1 MKRSLVI
8 LAAMAAFTTS
18 GMAAVPVAAAAVDQP
33 ESAQRSMG
41 MGLAGGA
48 LLGAIFGGP
57 PGAIAGMAL
66 GGISTDRMLVTRR
79 ASALEEQT
87 VMLENERRSLLSER
101 ASLRARN
108 NELDR
113 VLKHERELAG
123 PRVDAALLADGLEFA
138 VGFRTNSATPPV
150 HTGEGLDA
158 LALLVNSVPSLD
170 VRLDGYA
177 DPRGSEQLNQALSQA
192 RADAIR
198 ARLVDA
204 GVDPARIHVRAHGAD
219 GGGPG
224 GAADQADP
232 DEWALQR
239 KVTIRLEQREGK
251 LASKP

>member
-1 MKRSLVI
+1 MKRSLVVI
-8 LAAMAAFTTS
+8 AAIAAFTTS
-18 GMAAVPVAAAAVDQP
+18 GMAAVPAAAAAVDQP
-33 ESAQRSMG
+33 EGGQRSMG

-66 GGISTDRMLVTRR
+66 GGISTDHMLVTRR
-79 ASALEEQT
+79 AGALEEQT
-87 VMLENERRSLLSER
+87 LTLESERRNLLSER

-108 NELDR
+108 DELDR
-113 VLKHERELAG
+113 LLKLERELAG
-123 PRVDAALLADGLEFA
+123 HAVDAALLADGLEFA

-150 HTGEGLDA
+150 HAGEGLDA

-177 DPRGSEQLNQALSQA
+177 DPRGSEQLNQELSQA

-198 ARLVDA
+198 DRLVDA
-204 GVDPARIHVRAHGAD
+204 GVDRARIHVRAHGAFH
-219 GGGPG
+219 G
-224 GAADQADP
+224 GAADQANP